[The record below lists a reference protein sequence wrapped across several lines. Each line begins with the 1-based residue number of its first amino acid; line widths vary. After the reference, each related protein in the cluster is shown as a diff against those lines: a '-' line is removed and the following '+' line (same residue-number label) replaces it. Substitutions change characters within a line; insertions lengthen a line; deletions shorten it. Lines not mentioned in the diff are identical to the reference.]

1 VRESALPESAT
12 RDNAAA
18 QVIANRI
25 RMANLYLHDA
35 RTLKGSGSRT
45 SSYCLFMAAEL
56 TLLAA
61 LTAEEL
67 PTGSRQ
73 TQHQLGA
80 MIDLLPD
87 ENPAKPTF
95 RQVEGLTAYAT
106 TFRYTT
112 PSGRIPPEMSDADFI
127 AASRKVETLIAA
139 CAKWFRVPN
148 LDLKAQEVA
157 GNIRPIRLPAP
168 NATPGGGSWP

>member
-1 VRESALPESAT
+1 
-12 RDNAAA
+12 
-18 QVIANRI
+18 
-25 RMANLYLHDA
+25 MASLYLSDA
-35 RTLKGSGSRT
+35 RTLKTSGSRT

-56 TLLAA
+56 TLLATLA
-61 LTAEEL
+61 SEEL

-80 MIDLLPD
+80 MVDLLPD

-95 RQVEGLTAYAT
+95 RQVEGLTAYST

-112 PSGRIPPEMSDADFI
+112 PSGRIPLEMNDAEFI
-127 AASRKVETLIAA
+127 SASGKVEMLITA
-139 CAKWFRVPN
+139 CAKWFKVPN

-157 GNIRPIRLPAP
+157 GNIRPMRLPAP
-168 NATPGGGSWP
+168 NATPAGGSRP

>member
-1 VRESALPESAT
+1 
-12 RDNAAA
+12 
-18 QVIANRI
+18 
-25 RMANLYLHDA
+25 
-35 RTLKGSGSRT
+35 
-45 SSYCLFMAAEL
+45 MAAEL

-87 ENPAKPTF
+87 ENPAKP
-95 RQVEGLTAYAT
+95 